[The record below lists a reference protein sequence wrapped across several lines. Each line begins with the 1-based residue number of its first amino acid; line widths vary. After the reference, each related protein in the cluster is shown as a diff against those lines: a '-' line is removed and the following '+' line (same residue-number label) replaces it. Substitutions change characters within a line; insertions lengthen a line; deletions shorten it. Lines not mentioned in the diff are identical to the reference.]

1 MNCRMLLADHFQFDK
16 ASKLVIAGDA
26 AHLNPPWGGH
36 GYNTC
41 VGDAVNVAWK
51 LAACINGWAGPH
63 LLASYEPERRPV
75 AARTIADATANNN
88 ALAHHFADD
97 LRGQDGPGGDQAR
110 SRTAEALQVKDSE
123 SHSWDWSWATTTQA
137 HLWLPTTAHPSHLT
151 TPSHTCRA
159 PTPDACCRTSGFGT
173 AARSMT
179 S

>member
-1 MNCRMLLADHFQFDK
+1 M
-16 ASKLVIAGDA
+16 
-26 AHLNPPWGGH
+26 
-36 GYNTC
+36 
-41 VGDAVNVAWK
+41 AWK

-97 LRGQDGPGGDQAR
+97 LLGQDGPEGDQAR
-110 SRTAEALQVKDSE
+110 SRTAEVFQVKDSE
-123 SHSWDWSWATTTQA
+123 FHSLGLVLGYNYASSPLVTDDGTPVPPDNPITY
-137 HLWLPTTAHPSHLT
+137 LPSAHPGCLL
-151 TPSHTCRA
+151 
-159 PTPDACCRTSGFGT
+159 RTSGFGT